1 VCYSQY
7 EGDACEKLVVTTTA
21 SIDGGVGG
29 FGSDLN
35 VPETPAQI
43 SLGGVVVLPPSVA
56 PTPHPVAT
64 PTATPTTADP
74 TPAPTEAPTREPLI
88 VPAVAAKVSFSGVSE
103 EEFTKKN
110 DDGVS
115 LEDVLVDE
123 IAKSM
128 NVDTSK
134 VRIVSIEIEQAA
146 RNRRLLAPGD
156 LIIIMEI
163 RKPEAAEEEGFSLES
178 FQAQVEESLQSFDT
192 AVVETF
198 VVENI
203 NEDAAMGS
211 IEATVSEIEVPDTD
225 SPTFAPTPPAPTG
238 VPTSSPTGVPTSSPL
253 RDPTTEEPT
262 TEEPTE
268 EDDFEGPVD
277 APSGGSQVG
286 PSQLLKIWAVY
297 GACVALFSMLSNGA
311 AVY

>member
-1 VCYSQY
+1 M
-7 EGDACEKLVVTTTA
+7 
-21 SIDGGVGG
+21 
-29 FGSDLN
+29 
-35 VPETPAQI
+35 
-43 SLGGVVVLPPSVA
+43 
-56 PTPHPVAT
+56 
-64 PTATPTTADP
+64 
-74 TPAPTEAPTREPLI
+74 
-88 VPAVAAKVSFSGVSE
+88 
-103 EEFTKKN
+103 
-110 DDGVS
+110 
-115 LEDVLVDE
+115 LVDE
-123 IAKSM
+123 IAKNM
-128 NVDTSK
+128 NVDPSK

-178 FQAQVEESLQSFDT
+178 FQEQVGESLQSFDT

-225 SPTFAPTPPAPTG
+225 SPTFAPTPAPTG
-238 VPTSSPTGVPTSSPL
+238 VPTSSPTEEPTIE
-253 RDPTTEEPT
+253 DPTTEEPT
-262 TEEPTE
+262 TEEPTTEEPTTEEPTEEPTE

-297 GACVALFSMLSNGA
+297 GACVALFSMLSNGGTELFCFEIPDFTPTA
-311 AVY
+311 QCKILTRSFSHAIPQQPSTRRTVMKM